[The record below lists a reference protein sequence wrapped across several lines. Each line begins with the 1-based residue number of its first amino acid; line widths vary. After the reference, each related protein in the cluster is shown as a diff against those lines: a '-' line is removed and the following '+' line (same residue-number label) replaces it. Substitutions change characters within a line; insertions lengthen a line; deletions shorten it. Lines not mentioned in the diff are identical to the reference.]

1 MGLKGTGRKGG
12 GVINVLNAE
21 TCQWVAEV
29 RVEGK
34 GGVAD
39 FDWWGNGD
47 GMVVLG
53 KGGEAVEWDGKRHCV
68 VARWVDEGAVG
79 TTVVALGGRGGGDKR
94 LGGDRWLAVGSSS
107 GIVNVYDRKAWGNV
121 TGGIANTDTDVNIP
135 PRPQPA
141 RALDQLTTPISFLA
155 FSPDGQILA
164 IASRWKRDALRLGER
179 SSPIIFFL
187 PFLRPAPLSPHPCS
201 RGWMIYFQSQ
211 TNEMHP
217 PFASTP
223 LTNIPIQ
230 STCPPSAYSA
240 TGPHLAR
247 RSAASRP
254 LPSRR

>member
-53 KGGEAVEWDGKRHCV
+53 KGGEAVEWDGRRHRV
-68 VARWVDEGAVG
+68 VARWIDEGAVG

-107 GIVNVYDRKAWGNV
+107 GIVNVYDRKVWGNAAGPANSS
-121 TGGIANTDTDVNIP
+121 TSSTRAGGVADTDVNMTIP
-135 PRPQPA
+135 PQPKPA
-141 RALDQLTTPISFLA
+141 RVLDQLTTPTSSLV

-179 SSPIIFFL
+179 SFPIIF
-187 PFLRPAPLSPHPCS
+187 PYLSPSGTFIPSLFTSYRISNHPRS
-201 RGWMIYFQSQ
+201 PHKNSNKIHSSNRP
-211 TNEMHP
+211 TH
-217 PFASTP
+217 
-223 LTNIPIQ
+223 LPI
-230 STCPPSAYSA
+230 
-240 TGPHLAR
+240 
-247 RSAASRP
+247 
-254 LPSRR
+254 

>member
-53 KGGEAVEWDGKRHCV
+53 KGGEAVEWDGKRHRV
-68 VARWVDEGAVG
+68 VARWIDEGAVG
-79 TTVVALGGRGGGDKR
+79 TTVVALGGRGAGDKG

-107 GIVNVYDRKAWGNV
+107 GIVNVYDRKAWGNPAGPAKSSASATT
-121 TGGIANTDTDVNIP
+121 TGRLADTDADVTIP
-135 PRPQPA
+135 PRPKPA
-141 RALDQLTTPISFLA
+141 RALDQLTTPTSCLA

-164 IASRWKRDALRLGER
+164 IASRWKKDALRLGER
-179 SSPIIFFL
+179 SLPIIFFL
-187 PFLRPAPLSPHPCS
+187 FSLPVRRFSFLFLV
-201 RGWMIYFQSQ
+201 
-211 TNEMHP
+211 
-217 PFASTP
+217 
-223 LTNIPIQ
+223 
-230 STCPPSAYSA
+230 
-240 TGPHLAR
+240 HLVLR
-247 RSAASRP
+247 YIFNRK
-254 LPSRR
+254 